1 MLVCSCYSFSNETVY
16 GSTGNAASDGL
27 NWVMTNILPQQAGLV
42 VGNVIYRYTTV
53 KNTDDDMVISV
64 QNENAQGDGYIFRST
79 DDWSGLPSNTI
90 NKVVPAGNVDISKW
104 GNGSIDWTG
113 TGSVTDAKVIYTYQ
127 YDPCFNPQ
135 TDPACPGWIAPVNY
149 SIEDA
154 EAYDALNED
163 YVQNELDRKQT
174 LQYEEEEEEAERK
187 ANILRKKREN
197 DERLE
202 VLLGY
207 VNTSLLSDGQIIQ
220 HEMLTSTNNLSGAYY
235 ATISGGNYPDAE
247 MLKDSKLSD
256 SKSAA
261 RTNFAQQVL
270 HQQMVDSQY
279 NNNNNN
285 GEQ

>member
-1 MLVCSCYSFSNETVY
+1 MLVCSCYSYSNETVY

-127 YDPCFNPQ
+127 YDPCFDPQ

-174 LQYEEEEEEAERK
+174 LQDEEEEEEAERK

-220 HEMLTSTNNLSGAYY
+220 HEMLKATNNLSGAYY

-247 MLKDSKLSD
+247 MLKDSKLPD
-256 SKSAA
+256 SKSGA

-279 NNNNNN
+279 NNNN